1 MIKFYRLQSGMCFL
15 PPSSFTFKM
24 AFGNGTALMLKP
36 EERNEKS
43 VIVMA
48 YRKHVHVCMHMC
60 GQHMLGVMR
69 VNF

>member
-1 MIKFYRLQSGMCFL
+1 MIKFYRLWFGMCFL

-36 EERNEKS
+36 DERNENLLLQWHT
-43 VIVMA
+43 
-48 YRKHVHVCMHMC
+48 KHVHVCMHMC